1 MIFFSTVIAYSF
13 VSCRFIWFFVRNGWV
28 RVRSYRLFLLASV
41 RVLWSLS
48 NRLVFLV
55 IAVIC
60 TGFTIWILRFLCV
73 FMIVCCSRLPACSPA
88 ICSIGLHQ
96 EHDQHWPYQFPAS
109 NTDPYLA
116 TSSHSPFSCH
126 PFLPPTSYTPSPL
139 VPYSPA
145 PVLSYTQFLPIS

>member
-1 MIFFSTVIAYSF
+1 MIFFSTVITYSF
-13 VSCRFIWFFVRNGWV
+13 VDCQFIWFFVRNGWV

-60 TGFTIWILRFLCV
+60 TGFTIWILRFLYA
-73 FMIVCCSRLPACSPA
+73 FMIVCCSRLPACSPV
-88 ICSIGLHQ
+88 ICSIGLYQ

-116 TSSHSPFSCH
+116 TSSHYPFSCH
-126 PFLPPTSYTPSPL
+126 PFRPPSSYPPSPL

-145 PVLSYTQFLPIS
+145 LVLSYTKFLPIS